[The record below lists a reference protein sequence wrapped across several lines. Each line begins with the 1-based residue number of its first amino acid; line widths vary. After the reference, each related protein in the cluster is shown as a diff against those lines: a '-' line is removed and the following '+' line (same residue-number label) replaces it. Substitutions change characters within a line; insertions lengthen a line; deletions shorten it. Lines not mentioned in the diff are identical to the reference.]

1 MKQIKK
7 QYYIKPV
14 RTYKIQRK
22 SHPLPKSRSQ
32 LLTLSY
38 LIKPPTAFNF
48 QRTTGLKP
56 LFHRSAPWTSQKKTS
71 LSLRMRR
78 APASN
83 KEFSRILNPA
93 FGVMGGPSMTLI
105 FPDLVGTASLLA
117 QADLTKKVV
126 NQNLHSTENGKR
138 FQASGSASS
147 RPISQGL
154 HCSACMRTARRSVK
168 TPLSIEITVPGKK
181 EPP

>member
-7 QYYIKPV
+7 KYYIKPA
-14 RTYKIQRK
+14 RPYKIQRK
-22 SHPLPKSRSQ
+22 SHPIPKLRSQ

-48 QRTTGLKP
+48 QRTTGLEP

-83 KEFSRILNPA
+83 KGFSKILNPV

-105 FPDLVGTASLLA
+105 FPDLAGTASLLA

-126 NQNLHSTENGKR
+126 NQNLPSTQNGKS
-138 FQASGSASS
+138 FQTSGNA
-147 RPISQGL
+147 
-154 HCSACMRTARRSVK
+154 
-168 TPLSIEITVPGKK
+168 
-181 EPP
+181 